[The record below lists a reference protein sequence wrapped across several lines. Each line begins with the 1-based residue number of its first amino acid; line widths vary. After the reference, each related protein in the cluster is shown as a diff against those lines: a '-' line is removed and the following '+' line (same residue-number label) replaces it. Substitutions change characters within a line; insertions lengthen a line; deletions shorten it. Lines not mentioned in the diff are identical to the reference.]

1 MNKKIL
7 KIKNKIR
14 SKSWN
19 KKTRKIKILRKKKKK
34 MINKKKIRKLN

>member
-14 SKSWN
+14 SKSWK
-19 KKTRKIKILRKKKKK
+19 KKTRKIKILRKEKKK